1 MDKQNFA
8 FDKWNYILLAV
19 GVAAIIIG
27 FALMTGPGSTETHFE
42 PDIFSVRRIK
52 VAPTVC
58 FFGFLFVIY
67 AIIHKP
73 QNKKFT
79 KNSQLKMQFFAFSC
93 NFFANFGISHVH
105 ATRFE

>member
-1 MDKQNFA
+1 MKEKFALDKKNF
-8 FDKWNYILLAV
+8 ILIAI
-19 GVAAIIIG
+19 GVIIIIAG
-27 FALMTGPGSTETHFE
+27 LLLMTGPSSTENHFE

-73 QNKKFT
+73 QNKKD
-79 KNSQLKMQFFAFSC
+79 
-93 NFFANFGISHVH
+93 
-105 ATRFE
+105 E

>member
-1 MDKQNFA
+1 MNKSNFA
-8 FDKWNYILLAV
+8 VGKKNYLLLLIGVVIIVAGFIL
-19 GVAAIIIG
+19 
-27 FALMTGPGSTETHFE
+27 MCGPGSTETHFE

-73 QNKKFT
+73 QNKKD
-79 KNSQLKMQFFAFSC
+79 
-93 NFFANFGISHVH
+93 
-105 ATRFE
+105 E